1 MRLVIAGGVLL
12 LAGLA
17 GGLSAG
23 AAQSRAIDSAPS
35 EVSNSTLT
43 FPQQTVGTSGAPQSV
58 VLTNEGPATMSISR
72 DALTGPGAR
81 AFQKTSDDCQGATLA
96 AGATCA
102 IAYTFVPTARGVAK
116 ATLTVFS
123 STGQSLPTFSLSG
136 TGVAP
141 ATGSPPRLS
150 SLTLSA
156 SAFRAAPSGASATSA
171 SSMPTGTFIIY
182 SDSQAATTEFVV
194 EKRVRGRYKQL
205 GGFTHSDESGTNAL
219 RFTGRI
225 AGRALASGNYRL
237 SASAQSAGG
246 SSAVRSATF
255 QITR

>member
-1 MRLVIAGGVLL
+1 MRLAIAVGALL
-12 LAGLA
+12 LAVLA
-17 GGLSAG
+17 GGRSAA
-23 AAQSRAIDSAPS
+23 AAQSRAIGSAPPV
-35 EVSNSTLT
+35 VSNSTLT
-43 FPQQTVGTSGAPQSV
+43 FPEQTVGTSGAPQSV

-72 DALTGPGAR
+72 DLLSGPGAH
-81 AFQKTSDDCQGATLA
+81 AFQKASDDCQGATLA

-102 IAYTFVPTARGVAK
+102 IAYAFVPTATGVAK
-116 ATLTVFS
+116 AALTMFS

-136 TGVAP
+136 RGVAP

-156 SAFRAAPSGASATSA
+156 SAFRAAQSGASATSA
-171 SSMPTGTFIIY
+171 ASKPTGTFIIY
-182 SDSQAATTEFVV
+182 SDSQAAITEFIV
-194 EKRVRGRYKQL
+194 EKRVHGRYKRL
-205 GGFTHSDESGTNAL
+205 GGFTHSDAAGTNAL

-225 AGRALASGNYRL
+225 AGRALAAGSYRL

-246 SSAVRSATF
+246 ASAVRSATF